1 MDKIS
6 RECRSRNMAA
16 IRSSNTSMELLV
28 RSALFAKGF
37 RFRKNLRSLPGT
49 PDIVFTKK
57 KVAIFLD
64 GCFWHGHN
72 GCINGQTPKTNS
84 DFWKLKISKNIERDS
99 KNRTILREMGFVV
112 LEYWECEIKKNVE
125 KILKEISLI
134 LNQPSFT

>member
-16 IRSSNTSMELLV
+16 IRSSDTSMELLI

-64 GCFWHGHN
+64 GCFWHGHS

-112 LEYWECEIKKNVE
+112 LEYWECEIKKSID
-125 KILKEISLI
+125 KILKEICLLLS
-134 LNQPSFT
+134 